1 MEATRL
7 PNWFSVKPVY
17 MSDEKPRVST
27 FVRVTPLDIFQDMS
41 GQFSVVVVVTKLGI
55 FVRRFHWCLWWPFY
69 ARPCCFPNP
78 YLVFPC
84 FQTQPEHEHS
94 VVAGEKFKIEPKETL
109 SSNLSVV
116 LCLYLFMRLGFG
128 RVKARK
134 LLSLKKIRLNRVLFP
149 TRQTLVGVIINF
161 LTNWTFIKQIRH

>member
-55 FVRRFHWCLWWPFY
+55 FVRLLNVSIGVCGDH
-69 ARPCCFPNP
+69 
-78 YLVFPC
+78 
-84 FQTQPEHEHS
+84 
-94 VVAGEKFKIEPKETL
+94 
-109 SSNLSVV
+109 
-116 LCLYLFMRLGFG
+116 FMPDHA
-128 RVKARK
+128 V
-134 LLSLKKIRLNRVLFP
+134 
-149 TRQTLVGVIINF
+149 F
-161 LTNWTFIKQIRH
+161 LTLT